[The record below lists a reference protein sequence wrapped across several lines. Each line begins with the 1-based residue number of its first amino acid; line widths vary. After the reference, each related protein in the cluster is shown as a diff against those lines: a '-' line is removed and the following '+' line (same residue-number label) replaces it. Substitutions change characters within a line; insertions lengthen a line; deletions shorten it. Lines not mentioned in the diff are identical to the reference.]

1 MEITILGTESLQPAA
16 VCGLTEVVEAI
27 ADEEVPE

>member
-1 MEITILGTESLQPAA
+1 MEITILGTESLQRAGS
-16 VCGLTEVVEAI
+16 CGLSEVVEAI